1 MFYHLLLIVHIAG
14 FLLMA
19 GTTLAECILF
29 FPLRRHPAKA
39 TAVLPIVHTL
49 SIALPI
55 GAPLLLLSGAGLLW
69 LTGGAFLAQ
78 RWMLVK
84 LVLVALLPLNG
95 FTIGLAQEKRLKAN
109 INAHTLRNMHLFYA
123 SQLLIFVIILVL
135 AVFKFQ

>member
-1 MFYHLLLIVHIAG
+1 MFYHLLLIVHITG

-19 GTTLAECILF
+19 GTTLAECLLF

-39 TAVLPIVHTL
+39 TTALPVIHTL

-55 GAPLLLLSGAGLLW
+55 GGPLLLLSGAGLLW

-84 LVLVALLPLNG
+84 LALVALLIING
-95 FTIGLAQEKRLKAN
+95 FTNGLAQEKKLKAN
-109 INAHTLRNMHLFYA
+109 INARTLRNMHLFYA
-123 SQLLIFVIILVL
+123 SQLLIFIVILVL